1 MFMKESTMPADGR
14 MHLAVFTDLDGS
26 LLDHHTYSFANARP
40 ALERIAEQRIPLV
53 FITSKTRPEVE
64 MLQAAMGLREP
75 FIVENGAAIFF
86 PDRYR
91 GWRIDAGFRQPPYRV
106 IQLGANYSEIRRF
119 VQKVKPGFNIQGF
132 GDLSAEDIERLT
144 GLPPKQAAL
153 AKLREF
159 TEPFLMEDDASI
171 IDLQRAAEAGGF
183 KITRGGRFYH
193 LMGSG
198 QDKGIALRRT
208 VSLFLRN
215 THQRLLT
222 IGLGDGANDVVM
234 LESVDIPILIP
245 HPDGSYE
252 KLDVPNMIR
261 ARHPGSCGWSETIL
275 DVLKTKDD
283 LPATWKKE
291 AQGA

>member
-1 MFMKESTMPADGR
+1 MFMNESTVKADGK

-26 LLDHHTYSFANARP
+26 LLDHHTYSFASARP
-40 ALERIAEQRIPLV
+40 ALDRIREQGIPLV

-64 MLQAAMGLREP
+64 MLQAAMGIREP

-91 GWRIDAGFRQPPYRV
+91 DWRIDTGFRQPPYTV
-106 IQLGANYSEIRRF
+106 IQLGARYPKIRRF
-119 VQKVKPGFNIQGF
+119 VQGVKPGFNIQGF

-144 GLPPKQAAL
+144 GLPPQQAAL
-153 AKLREF
+153 AKQREF
-159 TEPFLMEDDASI
+159 TEPFLMEDDARI
-171 IDLQRAAEAGGF
+171 NDLQRVAEAGGF

-198 QDKGIALRRT
+198 QDKGIAFRRT

-222 IGLGDGANDVVM
+222 IGLGDSAND
-234 LESVDIPILIP
+234 LGLLQSVDIPILIP

-252 KLDVPNMIR
+252 QLDVPNIRR
-261 ARHPGSCGWSETIL
+261 ARRPGSSGWSETIL
-275 DVLKTKDD
+275 DVLKTIGEREHQH
-283 LPATWKKE
+283 A
-291 AQGA
+291 

>member
-1 MFMKESTMPADGR
+1 MFMKESTTQADGR

-40 ALERIAEQRIPLV
+40 ALGRIRKQRIPLV
-53 FITSKTRPEVE
+53 FVTSKTRPEVE
-64 MLQAAMGLREP
+64 MLQATMGIREP

-91 GWRIDAGFRQPPYRV
+91 GWRIDAGFRQPPYTV
-106 IQLGANYSEIRRF
+106 VQLGASYPEIRRF
-119 VQKVKPGFNIQGF
+119 FQRVKPGFNIQGF

-144 GLPPKQAAL
+144 DLPPQQAAL
-153 AKLREF
+153 AKQREF
-159 TEPFLMEDDASI
+159 TEPFLMEDDAGML
-171 IDLQRAAEAGGF
+171 DLQRAAEADGF

-193 LMGSG
+193 LMGSR
-198 QDKGIALRRT
+198 QDKGIAFRRAL
-208 VSLFLRN
+208 SLFLRN

-222 IGLGDGANDVVM
+222 IGLGDGANDMGM

-252 KLDVPNMIR
+252 KLDVPNMRR
-261 ARHPGSCGWSETIL
+261 AHYPGSCGWNETIL
-275 DVLKTKDD
+275 DVLT
-283 LPATWKKE
+283 TIKE
-291 AQGA
+291 GAS